1 MDCLDNRGPADWR
14 GLPVPGWLHFLLNA
28 HFSEPFEPPGV
39 ISHTKIIFTKKK
51 IMPLQ
56 IGQTAP
62 DFTLFSSAKEKV
74 TLSDYR
80 GKMNVLVL
88 FFPQAFTGVCTK
100 ELCAVRDEIGKYDNV
115 HAQVLAISVD
125 SVFTLAKFKEE
136 QQYNFPLLSDF
147 NKEVSGLYETI
158 YASFT
163 DMGMK
168 GVSKRSAFIID
179 KQGVIQYAEVL
190 ESAGD
195 VPDFNAINEVLSR
208 LS

>member
-1 MDCLDNRGPADWR
+1 M
-14 GLPVPGWLHFLLNA
+14 
-28 HFSEPFEPPGV
+28 S
-39 ISHTKIIFTKKK
+39 I
-51 IMPLQ
+51 Q
-56 IGQTAP
+56 IGQKAP
-62 DFTLFSSAKEKV
+62 DFSLFSSDKTKIS
-74 TLSDYR
+74 LSDYA
-80 GKMNVLVL
+80 GKQNVLIL

-100 ELCAVRDEIGKYDNV
+100 ELCAVRDDIARYNQAN
-115 HAQVLAISVD
+115 AQVLGISVD

-147 NKEVSGLYETI
+147 NKETSESYGSI

-168 GVSKRSAFIID
+168 GVSKRSAFVID

-195 VPDFNAINEVLSR
+195 VPNFAAINEVLAR
-208 LS
+208 LA